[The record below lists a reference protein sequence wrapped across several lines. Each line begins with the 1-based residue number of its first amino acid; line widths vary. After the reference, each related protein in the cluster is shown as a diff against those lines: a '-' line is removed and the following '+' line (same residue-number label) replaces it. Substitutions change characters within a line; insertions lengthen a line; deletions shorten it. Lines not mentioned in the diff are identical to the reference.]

1 MADMEPIHP
10 GEHLAEIL
18 GELGI
23 TPYRLAK
30 TIGVAPRHINEI
42 VAEPVNDFE
51 TVTIA
56 IY

>member
-30 TIGVAPRHINEI
+30 TIRSGAPTHQ
-42 VAEPVNDFE
+42 
-51 TVTIA
+51 
-56 IY
+56 